1 MLEGGSRTGG
11 LNCVAVTPDGRR
23 VMSAGTT
30 GDVRQEPNFKYGVRM
45 SMSDVRLWDIET
57 GVLIADYR
65 GDDDYGVGYAA
76 LSSDG
81 RRVAVGD
88 SRRLRILDA
97 ATGRGERAIELPGVR
112 SAPLIFSPDGTLI
125 ALPVHNSVGLFEVAT
140 GRRLHHDASTP
151 AGYSASA
158 GWSPSGHR
166 IVTGHGDGFVRV
178 WDAATGKLI
187 WHKLLARL
195 SAAAG
200 QVLYLRS

>member
-1 MLEGGSRTGG
+1 MAIAGVQAIQLRKVASPAEVLRELDTQPDRAPGMPHILLPPGRQWSLAFTPDGTRLVAGASSDAIIFIWRVGDGRLLRKIPNAHGMLEGGSRTGG

-112 SAPLIFSPDGTLI
+112 S
-125 ALPVHNSVGLFEVAT
+125 
-140 GRRLHHDASTP
+140 RR
-151 AGYSASA
+151 
-158 GWSPSGHR
+158 
-166 IVTGHGDGFVRV
+166 
-178 WDAATGKLI
+178 
-187 WHKLLARL
+187 
-195 SAAAG
+195 
-200 QVLYLRS
+200 